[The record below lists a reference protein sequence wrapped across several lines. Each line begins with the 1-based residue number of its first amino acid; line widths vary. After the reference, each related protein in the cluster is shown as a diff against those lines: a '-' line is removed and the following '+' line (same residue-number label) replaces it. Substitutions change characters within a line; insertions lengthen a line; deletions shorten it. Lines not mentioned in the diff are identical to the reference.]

1 MNKICRIGA
10 VVLLLIIVAA
20 IAAAAYIYGCRTLD
34 FPTGLTVGGA
44 MILGFAIILALC
56 HGEKKPS
63 E

>member
-20 IAAAAYIYGCRTLD
+20 ITSAAYIHGCSPLD

-44 MILGFAIILALC
+44 MILGFAMILVLC

-63 E
+63 K